1 MLLAEFPSFRQDTV
15 MMRSY
20 MFLLDFL
27 EAVGKETS
35 KMLKIQQN
43 NLRLLLEATKVSEE
57 KLNEHISLNKETVL
71 FE

>member
-1 MLLAEFPSFRQDTV
+1 MLLNEFPSFRQDTV

-35 KMLKIQQN
+35 KMLKLQQN
-43 NLRLLLEATKVSEE
+43 NDPKKLSYEMRQGANGVKLFFLR
-57 KLNEHISLNKETVL
+57 NSLKR
-71 FE
+71 